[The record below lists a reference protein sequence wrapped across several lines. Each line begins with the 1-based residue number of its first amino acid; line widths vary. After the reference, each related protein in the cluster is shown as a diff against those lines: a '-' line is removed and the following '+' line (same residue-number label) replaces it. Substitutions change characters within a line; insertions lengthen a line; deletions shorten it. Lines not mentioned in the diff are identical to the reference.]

1 MIHFNQTRFASMFA
15 AVFCTVVTIGFSV
28 APAVSHATGLVA

>member
-15 AVFCTVVTIGFSV
+15 AVFCAIVTIGFSV
-28 APAVSHATGLVA
+28 APAVSSVSGLVA

>member
-15 AVFCTVVTIGFSV
+15 AVFCAIVTIGFSV
-28 APAVSHATGLVA
+28 APAISSVSGLVA